1 MIAPN
6 NPEVGFWAA
15 LLGDALVLD
24 LTSPY
29 VILGTL
35 EQIDVAFVT
44 LVDADV
50 HDLRDS
56 KTTRELYVLEAR
68 KHGIRSNRHRVSV
81 RIDEIVSLSRLL
93 DVVE

>member
-1 MIAPN
+1 MSDDPVWLAL
-6 NPEVGFWAA
+6 VGQC
-15 LLGDALVLD
+15 LVLD
-24 LTSPY
+24 LSSPY
-29 VILGTL
+29 VVVGTL
-35 EQIDVAFVT
+35 AEAGSLYVT

-68 KHGIRSNRHRVSV
+68 RHGVRCNRQRVSV
-81 RIDEIVSLSRLL
+81 SRSEIVSVSRLE